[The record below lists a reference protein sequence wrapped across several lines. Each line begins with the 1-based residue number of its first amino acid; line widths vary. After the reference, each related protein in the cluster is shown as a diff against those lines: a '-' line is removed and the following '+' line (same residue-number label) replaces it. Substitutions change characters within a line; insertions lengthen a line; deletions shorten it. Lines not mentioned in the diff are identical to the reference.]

1 MVSRALQV
9 ERLRGVPL
17 FARCTTGDLRI
28 IARHLDVVEV
38 SAGTDIVREGEMGDV
53 FFVVLEGQ
61 AAVVRNGRKG
71 VELDAGAHFGELG
84 LLDPAPRAAT
94 VRATT
99 PVVLG
104 ALGHRMFKVLVRD
117 MPTLAA
123 GLLASMAAQLREAYG
138 ERG

>member
-1 MVSRALQV
+1 M

-17 FARCTTGDLRI
+17 FSRCTTGDLRI

-38 SAGTDIVREGEMGDV
+38 AAGTDIVREGEMGDV

-71 VELDAGAHFGELG
+71 VVLDAGAHFGELG

-123 GLLASMAAQLREAYG
+123 GLLASMASQLREAYG

>member
-1 MVSRALQV
+1 M

-28 IARHLDVVEV
+28 IARHLEIVEV
-38 SAGTDIVREGEMGDV
+38 PAGTNIVRQGEMGDV
-53 FFVVLEGQ
+53 FFIVLEGQ

-71 VELDAGAHFGELG
+71 AELNAGAFFGELG

-99 PVVLG
+99 EVVLG

-138 ERG
+138 EKG